1 MERNCFKQGLSDRI
15 LLRLKSNIDQYLMK
29 QNIVFV
35 GYREEFEIELITLW
49 RKSLSQA
56 IGVKEDT
63 RPESV
68 SEHLEFLRSLN
79 PGCISVAL
87 EEPGPKLV
95 GFMRLEGQ
103 VVRDLFIH
111 VEHQRQGLG
120 SQFVQQAKEENEV
133 LSLSTFELNKGA
145 QKFYEAMGFVI
156 RSRGYASFDG
166 NSWATNKEQ
175 LADITY
181 EWRRNRQFE

>member
-1 MERNCFKQGLSDRI
+1 
-15 LLRLKSNIDQYLMK
+15 MK
-29 QNIVFV
+29 DEIVFV
-35 GYREEFEIELITLW
+35 RYSEEFEIELLTIW
-49 RKSLSQA
+49 RTSLSQA

-68 SEHLEFLRSLN
+68 REHLEFLRSLN
-79 PGCISVAL
+79 PGFITVAL
-87 EEPGPKLV
+87 EETSRKLV

-111 VEHQRQGLG
+111 VDYQRQALG
-120 SQFVQQAKEENEV
+120 SQFIQQAKEKNEF

-156 RSRGYASFDG
+156 GSRGYASFDG

-181 EWRRNRQFE
+181 EWRRNR

>member
-1 MERNCFKQGLSDRI
+1 
-15 LLRLKSNIDQYLMK
+15 MK
-29 QNIVFV
+29 DEIVFV
-35 GYREEFEIELITLW
+35 RYSEEFEIELLTIW
-49 RKSLSQA
+49 RRSLSQA

-68 SEHLEFLRSLN
+68 REHLEFLRSLN
-79 PGCISVAL
+79 PDFITVAL
-87 EEPGPKLV
+87 EETGRKLV

-111 VEHQRQGLG
+111 VDYQRQALG
-120 SQFVQQAKEENEV
+120 SQFIQRAKEKNEF

-145 QKFYEAMGFVI
+145 QKFYEAMEFVI
-156 RSRGYASFDG
+156 GSRGYASFDG

-181 EWRRNRQFE
+181 EWRRNR

>member
-1 MERNCFKQGLSDRI
+1 
-15 LLRLKSNIDQYLMK
+15 MK
-29 QNIVFV
+29 ENIVFV
-35 GYREEFEIELITLW
+35 SYRQDFEIELLTLW

-68 SEHLEFLRSLN
+68 REHLEFLRSLN
-79 PGCISVAL
+79 PGFITVAR
-87 EEPGPKLV
+87 EETSRKLV

-111 VEHQRQGLG
+111 VDYQRQALG
-120 SQFVQQAKEENEV
+120 SQFIQQAKEKNEF

-156 RSRGYASFDG
+156 RNRGYASFDG

-181 EWRRNRQFE
+181 EWRRNR

>member
-1 MERNCFKQGLSDRI
+1 MND
-15 LLRLKSNIDQYLMK
+15 
-29 QNIVFV
+29 NIVFV
-35 GYREEFEIELITLW
+35 SYRKDFEIELLTLW
-49 RKSLSQA
+49 RKSLSHA

-63 RPESV
+63 RPESIN
-68 SEHLEFLRSLN
+68 EHLEFLRSLN
-79 PGCISVAL
+79 HSLIRVAR
-87 EEPGPKLV
+87 EKTSRKLV
-95 GFMRLEGQ
+95 GFMRLEGE

-120 SQFVQQAKEENEV
+120 SQFIQQAKEENEF

-166 NSWATNKEQ
+166 NSWATKREQ

-181 EWRRNRQFE
+181 EWRRS

>member
-1 MERNCFKQGLSDRI
+1 
-15 LLRLKSNIDQYLMK
+15 MK
-29 QNIVFV
+29 DEIIFV
-35 GYREEFEIELITLW
+35 RYGEEFEIELLTIW
-49 RKSLSQA
+49 RKSLSEA

-68 SEHLEFLRSLN
+68 REHLEFLRSLN
-79 PGCISVAL
+79 PGFITVAR
-87 EEPGPKLV
+87 EETSRKLV

-111 VEHQRQGLG
+111 VDYQRQALG
-120 SQFVQQAKEENEV
+120 SQFIQQAKEKNEF

-145 QKFYEAMGFVI
+145 QKFYEALGFVI

-181 EWRRNRQFE
+181 EWRRNR